1 MSFTERQ
8 KLQLKAVA
16 RRPDDL
22 RMGTVNQALEDTIDQ
37 IRLENSRAFLNGVE
51 WKNRVFYHKPA
62 TLKEGEYL
70 AYHHNFI
77 RQRGF

>member
-8 KLQLKAVA
+8 RLQLKAVA
-16 RRPDDL
+16 RSPLDVRFG
-22 RMGTVNQALEDTIDQ
+22 MVNEELNRAIDQ
-37 IRLENSRAFLNGVE
+37 LYLENNKAFLTKSE
-51 WKNRVFYHKPA
+51 LKDRVFYHKPA

-70 AYHHNFI
+70 AYHHEFI

>member
-8 KLQLKAVA
+8 KLQLKAFA
-16 RRPDDL
+16 RSPLD
-22 RMGTVNQALEDTIDQ
+22 
-37 IRLENSRAFLNGVE
+37 IRFGMANPELDMAIEQLYLENNKAFLTKSE
-51 WKNRVFYHKPA
+51 LKDRVFYHKPA

-70 AYHHNFI
+70 AYHHEFI

>member
-16 RRPDDL
+16 RSPLDIRFG
-22 RMGTVNQALEDTIDQ
+22 MVNEELNRAIDQ
-37 IRLENSRAFLNGVE
+37 LYLENNKAFLTKSE
-51 WKNRVFYHKPA
+51 LKDRVFYHKPA

-70 AYHHNFI
+70 AYHHEFI